1 MDTAFSSAARPPVIV
16 VINRD
21 DDFRGMLT
29 SYPEF
34 IFGRSDVESHG
45 FRTTAE
51 AGEFLE
57 KRKGAAL
64 EGRPLVDLIILP
76 VYNDEFETSGK
87 SLFSV
92 WHHSHMMGTAQEIS
106 AFESGPFLD
115 TFASAAKHVLL
126 LATNNKTLEVAERAD
141 LPGNVALYPLSFFP
155 GVRPLQEVAK
165 QLLALPAGETPPALF
180 QKMTIRQEREWLA
193 ERAP

>member
-34 IFGRSDVESHG
+34 TFGRSDVEIHG

-76 VYNDEFETSGK
+76 VDNDE
-87 SLFSV
+87 
-92 WHHSHMMGTAQEIS
+92 HMTPGGGYPLSWKRIDRIS

-115 TFASAAKHVLL
+115 AFAGAAKHVLL

-180 QKMTIRQEREWLA
+180 QEMTLRQELEWLA